1 LLAAAI
7 SADGGTPTLPEM
19 LLRMRGGGTGALLFT
34 PTDTTPHPDQSVPS
48 TALSKLLAAAAQ

>member
-7 SADGGTPTLPEM
+7 ADDDDGGTPTLPEM

-34 PTDTTPHPDQSVPS
+34 PTNTAPHPDQS
-48 TALSKLLAAAAQ
+48 AAAPDCRVP